1 MRKWAKKKAVNKTRA
16 ALNIALSLV
25 LVGTG
30 FTLVNGQASAA
41 ETKSI
46 HSVQFTET
54 TWSASIG
61 AKNTL
66 TETVANAT
74 QWFSVIKTC
83 KTVNGSSICT
93 YRSYAVA
100 TTPVANAV
108 CMESGLGLAS
118 GKTIFKCAPKAGKLI
133 WQKMPVPALAKTCYT
148 GNLIT
153 TIGSVSLQC
162 QSRNFSW
169 VWVKYTGLPPVV
181 IPTSTTSSTP
191 TATPSQTSTP
201 TPTPTATPTA
211 TATPTPTPTATATP
225 TPTPTATPTA
235 TATPTPTP
243 TPSPTFSVS
252 ADNPEGTGTLG
263 DVNDYT
269 FLTTAVLSNGSS
281 SFASWDRCLM
291 PIRYKI
297 NTTNMPAG
305 ALADVQEALRRITAA
320 SGYTFRFDGTTT
332 VMPRSSQD
340 WFQPMVQTN
349 STTGALSSNDA
360 DLYIAFSNAA
370 ATPALA
376 GAVAAIGGPIT
387 YSPSTSRGPKVL
399 FGSLIVDTEAPML
412 DGFGTGVYRGTIIM
426 HELGHALNLG
436 HASESVEVMYPNV
449 GSTSKSLFQKGDITG
464 FRRLFAN
471 PCF

>member
-1 MRKWAKKKAVNKTRA
+1 MA
-16 ALNIALSLV
+16 
-25 LVGTG
+25 TG
-30 FTLVNGQASAA
+30 FSLMGSQASAS
-41 ETKSI
+41 ETKAV

-61 AKNTL
+61 NNNVL
-66 TETVANAT
+66 TEKVANAT
-74 QWFSVIKTC
+74 QWFSVIKSC
-83 KTVNGSSICT
+83 KTVNGASVCS
-93 YRSYAVA
+93 YRSYAVS
-100 TTPVANAV
+100 TSPVANTV
-108 CMESGLGLAS
+108 CTQAGLGLAA
-118 GKTIFKCAPKAGKLI
+118 GKTIFKCAKNKSGTLI
-133 WQKMPVPALAKTCYT
+133 WQKMPVPALGKTCYT

-162 QSRNFSW
+162 QTRNFSW
-169 VWVKYTGLPPVV
+169 AWNKYTGLPPVI
-181 IPTSTTSSTP
+181 IPTSTSTATPTP
-191 TATPSQTSTP
+191 TATATSTP
-201 TPTPTATPTA
+201 TPTSTS
-211 TATPTPTPTATATP
+211 TPTPTPTATATP
-225 TPTPTATPTA
+225 TPTPTV
-235 TATPTPTP
+235 TPTP

-269 FLTTAVLSNGSS
+269 FLTTSTLANGSS
-281 SFASWDRCLM
+281 AFASWDRCLM

-305 ALADVQEALRRITAA
+305 ALADLQEALRRITAV
-320 SGYTFRFDGTTT
+320 SGYTFRFDGSTT

-349 STTGALSSNDA
+349 PTTGAISSNDA

-370 ATPALA
+370 TTPALA
-376 GAVAAIGGPIT
+376 GNVAAIGGPIT

-412 DGFGTGVYRGTIIM
+412 DGFGTGVYRGTIMM

-464 FRRLFAN
+464 FRRLYAN